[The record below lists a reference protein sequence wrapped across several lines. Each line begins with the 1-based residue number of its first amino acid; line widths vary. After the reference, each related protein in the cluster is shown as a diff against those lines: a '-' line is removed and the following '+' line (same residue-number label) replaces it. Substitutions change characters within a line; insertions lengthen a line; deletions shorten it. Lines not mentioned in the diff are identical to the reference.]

1 MVTGEIANDSN
12 QNFCAAMTQLKA
24 GDNTLGGRWL
34 ECSQSLIELMHFF
47 LIIVPQQKIQILPL
61 MVPFEAESEIMC
73 FSESFYED
81 LTDQIS
87 LLNC

>member
-1 MVTGEIANDSN
+1 MFRSCEWFDFVCVGVCLYEMVTGEIANDCN

-47 LIIVPQQKIQILPL
+47 LIIVPQQKI
-61 MVPFEAESEIMC
+61 
-73 FSESFYED
+73 
-81 LTDQIS
+81 
-87 LLNC
+87 